1 MLIFTYKLEKYIKKN
16 LIPKIL
22 LNPNRY
28 LIKGSFRRRIPYVTD
43 IDIINDV
50 YPEINENNIYDEL
63 VKLIKKI
70 KNEPNI
76 ILINV
81 TCGNDERFRINNGS
95 DKELEHIRDLLDATE
110 VNEFDTIMEKYK
122 NNQDKKIFY
131 INEMIWKYYK
141 LRWKPNEVLDDK
153 KILSKNMTVKFTDI
167 IKENVVILLQYYVK
181 IESYP
186 IGVDV
191 IVNYKKPTNMESTYN
206 AVTDYQ
212 IKLANYSNEYY
223 YMLFPL
229 RAYFRNNKKIHHE
242 LEELIEKKFGLYK
255 QFMVRIDTYHILHD
269 TKNLDIRT
277 ATSIVASIMKD
288 LKNLPNFTTNTTN
301 KIKEVSENNPPDVKM
316 KEWYTLLNVLYDDIN
331 MAASIAAKE
340 YFFKYLDMVP
350 ENIRNK
356 YYLQN
361 NQQNRI
367 NKDLWKF
374 Y

>member
-1 MLIFTYKLEKYIKKN
+1 MLIFTYKLEKYVKKN

-22 LNPNRY
+22 LNPNKY

-43 IDIINDV
+43 IDIVNDV

-76 ILINV
+76 ILINI
-81 TCGNDERFRINNGS
+81 TCGNDERFRIKNGS
-95 DKELEHIRDLLDATE
+95 NEELENIRDLLDTNE
-110 VNEFDTIMEKYK
+110 ITEFDIIMEKFK
-122 NNQDKKIFY
+122 NDQDKKIFY
-131 INEMIWKYYK
+131 INEMIWKYYR
-141 LRWKPNEVLDDK
+141 LRWKPNEILDNKKVL
-153 KILSKNMTVKFTDI
+153 SGNMIIKFTDI
-167 IKENVVILLQYYVK
+167 IKENTVLLLQYYIK

-191 IVNYKKPTNMESTYN
+191 IVNYKKPINMESAYS
-206 AVTDYQ
+206 AITDYQ

-229 RAYFRNNKKIHHE
+229 RAYFRDNKKIHHE

-255 QFMVRIDTYHILHD
+255 QLMVRIDTYHILYD
-269 TKNLDIRT
+269 TNNLDIRT
-277 ATSIVASIMKD
+277 ATSIVASLIRD
-288 LKNLPNFTTNTTN
+288 IKNLPQFTTNTIN
-301 KIKEVSENNPPDVKM
+301 KIKEVSENNPPDIKM
-316 KEWYTLLNVLYDDIN
+316 KEWSTLLNVLYDDIN

-340 YFFKYLDMVP
+340 YFFRYLDMVP
-350 ENIRNK
+350 QNIRHK

-361 NQQNRI
+361 EQQNRI
-367 NKDLWKF
+367 NKEILKI